1 MKPWN
6 SSKPSGSQTSLIPR
20 IKERHNLFLYV
31 TLVVIAVL
39 FIIASP
45 AQAAADPACPP
56 SCDPAMDENNSME
69 LSCPAGVPAAGIL
82 HEPDAEVRRIR

>member
-1 MKPWN
+1 MKSWN
-6 SSKPSGSQTSLIPR
+6 NQKPSNNHSSLIPR
-20 IKERHNLFLYV
+20 IKERHNLVFYA

-45 AQAAADPACPP
+45 AQAATAAASPP
-56 SCDPAMDENNSME
+56 SCDPAMDENNPVE

-82 HEPDAEVRRIR
+82 HEPDADVWRIR